1 MAELNALTNST
12 DKPLHGRHRQV
23 ISDDLASVFFF
34 VNYVSLGQAI
44 NVFGILTNMLSIYV
58 FIKMGFRDTVNIS
71 LICLT
76 MSDLFSLLT
85 LFLFNLCQTPE
96 FYNLNLPFEPYDVAF
111 LTVGW
116 GHVGFSRI
124 TCSLT
129 AFISIE
135 RCFCIALPL
144 KVKSILTP
152 FRTWIIV
159 LALFPISYLSIL
171 PIYLTASLTTQ
182 FSLYRNR
189 SLLVMT
195 YNNQRGYMESIS
207 SIVNNIIPVSSFI
220 IIVVTTLIIVFE
232 LQRKATWRKTSTG
245 NKTVSNNKDKKV
257 EKMVMFISIIF
268 IICYLPC
275 EILFLWMLIDP
286 EIRFDGKESNLF
298 KVSVS
303 ILYLAETVNA
313 SVNIFVYYFM
323 SSKYKQVL
331 KKMIFK

>member
-1 MAELNALTNST
+1 MSEFNALTIST
-12 DKPLHGRHRQV
+12 DTPSIGGHQTQV

-44 NVFGILTNMLSIYV
+44 NIFGILTNMLSIYV

-76 MSDLFSLLT
+76 VSDLFSLLT

-159 LALFPISYLSIL
+159 LALFPISYLSVL
-171 PIYLTASLTTQ
+171 PIYLTASLTIQ
-182 FSLYRNR
+182 FSAYRNR

-195 YNNQRGYMESIS
+195 YNIQRGYMESIS

-232 LQRKATWRKTSTG
+232 LQRKATWRKTSTA
-245 NKTVSNNKDKKV
+245 NKTLVSDKKV
-257 EKMVMFISIIF
+257 EKIVMFISIIF
-268 IICYLPC
+268 IVCYLPS

-286 EIRFDGKESNLF
+286 EIRFDGKDSNLF

-331 KKMIFK
+331 KKMFFK